1 MAALALVCA
10 CSTMPAERAEAPP
23 LPSAWRD
30 APTGADLPVTD
41 WWTQF
46 DDPLLDRLEAE
57 ALSSGPDVQLAISRL
72 RQARAQSR
80 TTVTQYL
87 PQLTLTGQGQYT
99 RALDDASL
107 PMAGGGSETV
117 QMVGA
122 WGPQVTWEVPLFGRI
137 EAAAAGARANNR
149 SALADLRAARVAVAA
164 DVAQAYVDLR
174 AARASYAALTQSVD
188 SADQLARILETGADA
203 GLTAP
208 ADAANAR
215 RLAET
220 ARARLPGL
228 EIEARR
234 AENVLAVLRGLSP
247 GTEPEDVAQAFAA
260 TTDNVPSLPLRQAP
274 AAPADLL
281 RLRPDVARA
290 EAQALLAA
298 AALGSARSDL
308 FPQLNLTGT
317 LSATSNLVGSA
328 LPAGEGRQVTATPF
342 ISLPLFDW
350 GQRFAQV
357 GVRHEQFA
365 QSLILYKQTV
375 TQAVA
380 EASNA
385 LISLSGGERRLEASR
400 AAETAAQA
408 SDRGSRASYEAGIQ
422 SLADRLQV
430 QQQLIDAT
438 LSRIDAEHQQASAAI
453 AVYRAFGGGP
463 ALN

>member
-1 MAALALVCA
+1 
-10 CSTMPAERAEAPP
+10 MPHQRPEPPP
-23 LPSAWRD
+23 LPTAWQD
-30 APTGADLPVTD
+30 APLGADLPVTD
-41 WWTQF
+41 WWTHF
-46 DDPLLDRLEAE
+46 NDPMLNRLETE
-57 ALSSGPDVQLAISRL
+57 ALTSGPDVQLALSRL
-72 RQARAQSR
+72 KEARAQSR
-80 TTVTQYL
+80 STVAQYL

-99 RALDDASL
+99 RALDGASL
-107 PMAGGGSETV
+107 PSDSGGSETE
-117 QMVGA
+117 QMIGS
-122 WGPQVTWEVPLFGRI
+122 WGPQVSWEVPLFGRFGS
-137 EAAAAGARANNR
+137 ALAGARANSR
-149 SALADLRAARVAVAA
+149 GAIADVRAARVAVAA

-174 AARASYAALTQSVD
+174 AARASYVALSQQVD
-188 SADQLARILETGADA
+188 SADQLARILDTSARA
-203 GLTAP
+203 GITAP

-234 AENVLAVLRGLSP
+234 AENALAVLRGVAP
-247 GTEPEDVAQAFAA
+247 GTEPQDVREAFDASN
-260 TTDNVPSLPLRQAP
+260 DVPSLPLNAAP
-274 AAPADLL
+274 AAPADML

-298 AALGSARSDL
+298 AALGAARSDL
-308 FPQLNLTGT
+308 LPQLNLTGM
-317 LSATSNLVGSA
+317 LSASSNLVGTP
-328 LPAGEGRQVTATPF
+328 LPSGEAREVTAAPL
-342 ISLPLFDW
+342 ISIPLFDW

-365 QSLILYKQTV
+365 QALISYKQTV
-375 TQAVA
+375 TEAVA
-380 EASNA
+380 EGSNA
-385 LISLSGGERRLEASR
+385 LISLTAGQRRLESSR

-463 ALN
+463 ALETTR